1 MGVCGWEC
9 KYNVGLISVR
19 NVKSVSMFELV
30 IKKKRDSLTI
40 KKTENREKHKTP
52 QREWTDI
59 AVWRDTYN
67 GMRVKL

>member
-1 MGVCGWEC
+1 M
-9 KYNVGLISVR
+9 GLISVR

-40 KKTENREKHKTP
+40 RKTENREKHKTP

-59 AVWRDTYN
+59 AV
-67 GMRVKL
+67 